1 MWSDVFLWAV
11 VVVAGIAGFA
21 IAADKQK
28 KLANP
33 R

>member
-1 MWSDVFLWAV
+1 MSDIILWSVI
-11 VVVAGIAGFA
+11 VVAGIAGFA